1 MRSKKST
8 EHIKEDF
15 FMNLFD
21 NTLRDGGNVVGH
33 GFSLELTESMIRGLL
48 NAGILDIELGNCKG
62 LGAYEQVGATKAP
75 SDEEYFEVLKPYLPK
90 GRIGMFMLAKCA
102 NAEKVKDA
110 AVAGLH
116 FLRVGANAGDG
127 KGSLEA
133 VRMVKEAGLICR
145 YSLMKAYVSTPEELA
160 TEAKMLQDAGVDK
173 ITIMD
178 SAGTMFPADATAYV
192 TALKK
197 ALSIPVGFHGHSNL
211 GLSQANA
218 LAAVAA
224 GADEIDCGLLGM
236 ARSAGNCATELA
248 AATLKKEGYLQD
260 VDLYGLLDYLDQ
272 ELIPAMATY
281 GYHVAVNPTDLM
293 LGLAGCHSNF
303 LPMFRNVAEEEGVS
317 LLKLI
322 ADVSAIDRKNPPESL
337 LREVARKLKA

>member
-1 MRSKKST
+1 
-8 EHIKEDF
+8 
-15 FMNLFD
+15 MNLFD

-33 GFSLELTESMIRGLL
+33 GFSLELTESMVRGLL
-48 NAGILDIELGNCKG
+48 KTGIVDIELGNCKG
-62 LGAYEQVGATKAP
+62 LGAYEQAGATKAP
-75 SDEEYFEVLKPYLPK
+75 RDEEYFEVLKPYLPK

-102 NAEKVKDA
+102 NAEKVKA
-110 AVAGLH
+110 AAAAGLN
-116 FLRVGANAGDG
+116 FLRVGANASDG

-145 YSLMKAYVSTPEELA
+145 YSLMKAYVSTPKELA
-160 TEAKMLQDAGVDK
+160 AEAKMLQDAGVDK

-178 SAGTMFPADATAYV
+178 SAGTM
-192 TALKK
+192 
-197 ALSIPVGFHGHSNL
+197 
-211 GLSQANA
+211 
-218 LAAVAA
+218 
-224 GADEIDCGLLGM
+224 GM

-260 VDLYGLLDYLDQ
+260 VDLYSLLDYLDQ
-272 ELIPAMATY
+272 ELIPAMEPY

-303 LPMFRNVAEEEGVS
+303 LPMFRKVAVEEGVS

-337 LREVARKLKA
+337 LREVAGKLEA

>member
-1 MRSKKST
+1 
-8 EHIKEDF
+8 
-15 FMNLFD
+15 MNLFD

-33 GFSLELTESMIRGLL
+33 GFSAELTVSIVKGLL
-48 NAGILDIELGNCKG
+48 DAGIQDIELGNCKG
-62 LGAYEQVGATKAP
+62 IGAYEKLQATKAL
-75 SDEEYFEVLKPYLPK
+75 SDREYLKILEPYVSQ
-90 GRIGMFMLAKCA
+90 GRLGMFLMAKLADETLTRTA
-102 NAEKVKDA
+102 KDG
-110 AVAGLH
+110 GLT

-127 KGSLEA
+127 AGSVQA
-133 VRMVKEAGLICR
+133 VELVKKAGLICR

-160 TEAKMLQDAGVDK
+160 REAKMLQNAGVDM

-178 SAGTMFPADATAYV
+178 SAGTMFPQEAVSYV
-192 TALKK
+192 KALK
-197 ALSIPVGFHGHSNL
+197 AAVTIPVGFHGHSNL

-272 ELIPAMATY
+272 ELIPAMKPY
-281 GYHVAVNPTDLM
+281 GYHVAVTPTDLM
-293 LGLAGCHSNF
+293 LVLAGCHSNF
-303 LPMFRNVAEEEGVS
+303 LPMFRKVAEAENVS
-317 LLKLI
+317 LHRLI
-322 ADVSAIDRKNPPESL
+322 ADVSAVDRKNPSEEL
-337 LREVARKLKA
+337 LREIARKLK

>member
-1 MRSKKST
+1 
-8 EHIKEDF
+8 
-15 FMNLFD
+15 MNLFD

-33 GFSLELTESMIRGLL
+33 GFSLELTESMVRGLL
-48 NAGILDIELGNCKG
+48 NAGIADIELGNCKG
-62 LGAYEQVGATKAP
+62 LGAYDKLNATKAP
-75 SDEEYFEVLKPYLPK
+75 SDEEYFQVLQPYLPK
-90 GRIGMFMLAKCA
+90 GRIGMFMMAKCA
-102 NAEKVKDA
+102 DADKVKA
-110 AVAGLH
+110 AAAAGLH

-127 KGSLEA
+127 TGSLDA
-133 VRMVKEAGLICR
+133 VRMVKEAGLVCR

-160 TEAKMLQDAGVDK
+160 AEAKMLQDAGVDK

-197 ALSIPVGFHGHSNL
+197 AVTIPVGFHGHSNL

-248 AATLKKEGYLQD
+248 AATLKKEGYLPD
-260 VDLYGLLDYLDQ
+260 VDLYGLLDYLDG
-272 ELIPAMATY
+272 ELIPAMEPY

-293 LGLAGCHSNF
+293 LGLSGCHSNF
-303 LPMFRNVAEEEGVS
+303 LPLFRKVAQEEQVP
-317 LLKLI
+317 LLRLI
-322 ADVSAIDRKNPPESL
+322 ADVSAIDRKAPDEAL
-337 LREVARKLKA
+337 LRRVAKQLKL

>member
-1 MRSKKST
+1 
-8 EHIKEDF
+8 
-15 FMNLFD
+15 MNLFD

-33 GFSLELTESMIRGLL
+33 GFSLELTESMVRGLL
-48 NAGILDIELGNCKG
+48 KTGIVDIELGNCKG
-62 LGAYEQVGATKAP
+62 LGAYEQAGATKAP
-75 SDEEYFEVLKPYLPK
+75 RDEEYFEVLKPYLPK

-102 NAEKVKDA
+102 NAEKVKA
-110 AVAGLH
+110 AAAAGLN
-116 FLRVGANAGDG
+116 FLRVGANASDG

-145 YSLMKAYVSTPEELA
+145 YSLMKAYVSTPKELA
-160 TEAKMLQDAGVDK
+160 AEAKMLQDAGVDK

-178 SAGTMFPADATAYV
+178 SAGTMFPSDATAYV

-197 ALSIPVGFHGHSNL
+197 AVFIPEGFHGHSNL

-218 LAAVAA
+218 LAAVTA

-236 ARSAGNCATELA
+236 ARSAGTELA

-260 VDLYGLLDYLDQ
+260 VDLYSLLDYLDQ
-272 ELIPAMATY
+272 ELIPAMEPY

-303 LPMFRNVAEEEGVS
+303 LPMFRKVAEEEGVS

-337 LREVARKLKA
+337 LREVAGKLEA

>member
-1 MRSKKST
+1 MK
-8 EHIKEDF
+8 
-15 FMNLFD
+15 LFD

-33 GFSLELTESMIRGLL
+33 GFSLELTESMVRGLL
-48 NAGILDIELGNCKG
+48 NAGIQDIELGNCKG
-62 LGAYEQVGATKAP
+62 LGAYDMLNATKAP
-75 SDEEYFEVLKPYLPK
+75 RDEEYFEVLKPYLHK

-102 NAEKVKDA
+102 NAEKVKSA
-110 AVAGLH
+110 ADAGLN
-116 FLRVGANAGDG
+116 FLRVGANASDG
-127 KGSLEA
+127 KESLEA
-133 VRMVKEAGLICR
+133 VRMVKEYGLICR
-145 YSLMKAYVSTPEELA
+145 YSLMKAYVSTPKELA
-160 TEAKMLQDAGVDK
+160 AEAKMLQDGGVDK

-178 SAGTMFPADATAYV
+178 SAGTMLPSDATAYV

-197 ALSIPVGFHGHSNL
+197 AVSIPVGFHGHSNL

-248 AATLKKEGYLQD
+248 AATLKKVGYLQD
-260 VDLYGLLDYLDQ
+260 VDLYSLLDYLDQ
-272 ELIPAMATY
+272 ELIPAMEPY

-303 LPMFRNVAEEEGVS
+303 LPMFRKVAEEEGVS

-337 LREVARKLKA
+337 LREVSEKLKA